1 MPKFLIERQ
10 IPGAGALPAED
21 LQNISKASVGVL
33 KDMGPTIQWVQSFL
47 TPDALYCVYIAPNE
61 EAIREHGRRGRFPVT
76 KITRITSII
85 DPTTAEANP
94 ATLDAAALDI
104 VRTGC

>member
-1 MPKFLIERQ
+1 
-10 IPGAGALPAED
+10 
-21 LQNISKASVGVL
+21 
-33 KDMGPTIQWVQSFL
+33 
-47 TPDALYCVYIAPNE
+47 
-61 EAIREHGRRGRFPVT
+61 VT

-85 DPTTAEANP
+85 DPTTAESAP